1 MLHSFRFNLSIF
13 VSDTT
18 KKLRN
23 KRSFFTLIGMTSL
36 MLTILQ
42 PRAYA
47 AGTATGIFSGA
58 QNAMNCIVTDA
69 SSGGAATNAII
80 TNLPVIIF
88 SAIALFLFAY
98 FLGFTF
104 QLVQAV
110 RNGDEAT
117 QLIIPILSAMI
128 GIIIAIL
135 FQNILFGAGGGC

>member
-1 MLHSFRFNLSIF
+1 MLHSTRFNLNARVTSP
-13 VSDTT
+13 
-18 KKLRN
+18 LN
-23 KRSFFTLIGMTSL
+23 KRSYFIIIGMTSL
-36 MLTILQ
+36 ILTMLQ
-42 PRAYA
+42 ERSAYA

-98 FLGFTF
+98 FLGSTF

-117 QLIIPILSAMI
+117 QLIIPPLSAMI
-128 GIIIAIL
+128 GVIMAIL

>member
-1 MLHSFRFNLSIF
+1 MFSFMSEINTLS
-13 VSDTT
+13 
-18 KKLRN
+18 LQ
-23 KRSFFTLIGMTSL
+23 KRRQSFILLGMTTL
-36 MLTILQ
+36 FLTALSE
-42 PRAYA
+42 RAYA
-47 AGTATGIFSGA
+47 AGGTATGIFAGA
-58 QNAMNCIVTDA
+58 QNAMTCIVTDA
-69 SSGGAATNAII
+69 SGGGAATNAII

-98 FLGFTF
+98 FLGSTF

-128 GIIIAIL
+128 GIIVAIL